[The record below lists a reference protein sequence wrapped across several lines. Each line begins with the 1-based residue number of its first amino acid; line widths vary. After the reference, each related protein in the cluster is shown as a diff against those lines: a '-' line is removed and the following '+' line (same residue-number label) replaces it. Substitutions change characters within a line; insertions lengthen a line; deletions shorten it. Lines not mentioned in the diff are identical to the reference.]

1 VLLAFSK
8 ANLSLPL
15 AYSYLSHPLG
25 YGLLDAMSCIEI
37 MHDKMDSNLNHA
49 APPPALPI
57 FQADHFDAL
66 LDRLLALEFM
76 YLDGNLLSQTTYTCQ
91 VRLTYPYEAVL
102 S

>member
-1 VLLAFSK
+1 
-8 ANLSLPL
+8 
-15 AYSYLSHPLG
+15 
-25 YGLLDAMSCIEI
+25 
-37 MHDKMDSNLNHA
+37 
-49 APPPALPI
+49 
-57 FQADHFDAL
+57 